1 MFKGREVFRALRYPD
16 YLWFWSSYF
25 VSNVGA
31 WMQAV
36 AQGWLVFDLTD
47 SPFYLGLF
55 SLLRTVLLLFF
66 FLAGGV
72 MADRWDRRLIMIWI

>member
-1 MFKGREVFRALRYPD
+1 
-16 YLWFWSSYF
+16 
-25 VSNVGA
+25 
-31 WMQAV
+31 MQAV

-66 FLAGGV
+66 FLVGGV